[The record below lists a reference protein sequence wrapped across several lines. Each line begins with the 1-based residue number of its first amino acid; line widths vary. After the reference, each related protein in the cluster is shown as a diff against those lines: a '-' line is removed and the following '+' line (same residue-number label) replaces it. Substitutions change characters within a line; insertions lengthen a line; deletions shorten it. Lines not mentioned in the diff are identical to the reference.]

1 MPDPGIRRDN
11 NNRNRTRQASG
22 GLSGFNPN
30 VGTQPKISTT
40 TPANK
45 IQSSQFTAGH
55 TMDPGQRGGTS
66 RTTGRRGTT
75 LDPGQRGGLPT
86 QRSVQQRSDLLNRN
100 PGYQQPQD
108 LLNRNPGVFP
118 KAPLSTKSTKR
129 YPYDAGLVNQ
139 SLANSGTVSDPS
151 KRGTS
156 IGTRSASAGMAGF
169 NPNVGSAMPTPAAPI
184 QKTVVPKG
192 RASSGMTVNN
202 PNVGA
207 PTVQASAPSMWGQ
220 NQQMPAFES
229 PEWDSMQAMVE
240 REFGAGQDI
249 YNPTYDEQR
258 FPTIVPP
265 VVDPADIKF
274 MPGIDGAPSSY
285 DLTAPNNEGLLGYQ
299 APAATP
305 TDPLGVDFDMG
316 ILEEALAVQEPP
328 VMPPM
333 GGIPDMGG
341 DYGGAPVGGNTG
353 NLGTFDPFASD
364 EYLRFGSELAGL
376 ENQEGMVDESRGFWD
391 ISQDRKWDEVM
402 RQIPGLFNQRG
413 MADSG
418 LLNRANALSLGD
430 REFETSL
437 RDWMD
442 ENQKSAINRGQMA
455 AEQGLMQSQLQ
466 NMFDMFGSGAITPM
480 NQPTMNQMDPMGVF
494 NQTADAI
501 AQGPSNYYGGNPT
514 MDQLNAFNAATTGW
528 GADQKDNLSRLF
540 ASNAG
545 MI

>member
-1 MPDPGIRRDN
+1 MPDPGVIRDN
-11 NNRNRTRQASG
+11 KAR
-22 GLSGFNPN
+22 
-30 VGTQPKISTT
+30 ISTN
-40 TPANK
+40 TPANR
-45 IQSSQFTAGH
+45 IQSNQFTAGH
-55 TMDPGQRGGTS
+55 GMDPGQKARSSIPGLNNKIVRPSANTTAD
-66 RTTGRRGTT
+66 RNMMNQARRPTTTGAGT
-75 LDPGQRGGLPT
+75 PGTPMGADRAMMNSAAAGAAGGLGAVDWT
-86 QRSVQQRSDLLNRN
+86 EVQRRI
-100 PGYQQPQD
+100 
-108 LLNRNPGVFP
+108 
-118 KAPLSTKSTKR
+118 
-129 YPYDAGLVNQ
+129 DA
-139 SLANSGTVSDPS
+139 A
-151 KRGTS
+151 
-156 IGTRSASAGMAGF
+156 ASADKKFMPQLPSSTYYVVPA
-169 NPNVGSAMPTPAAPI
+169 VGSTASSYNMSAPNNTNLFGYDPTPAAP
-184 QKTVVPKG
+184 KV
-192 RASSGMTVNN
+192 
-202 PNVGA
+202 
-207 PTVQASAPSMWGQ
+207 
-220 NQQMPAFES
+220 
-229 PEWDSMQAMVE
+229 DS
-240 REFGAGQDI
+240 
-249 YNPTYDEQR
+249 
-258 FPTIVPP
+258 
-265 VVDPADIKF
+265 ADIKF
-274 MPGIDGAPSSY
+274 MPSADGTPSSY
-285 DLTAPNNEGLLGYQ
+285 DLTAPNNQGLLGYQ
-299 APAATP
+299 APAAMP

-316 ILEEALAVQEPP
+316 TLEEAVAMQPPP

-333 GGIPDMGG
+333 GDTGG
-341 DYGGAPVGGNTG
+341 GGFDGNYGGAPVGGGTG

-376 ENQEGMVDESRGFWD
+376 ENQEGMVDESRDFWD

-514 MDQLNAFNAATTGW
+514 MDQLNAFNTATTGW

-540 ASNAG
+540 ALNAG